1 VSARGG
7 AGARG
12 SHRSVWAALVANL
25 VIAATKFAAAA
36 VSGSSALFT
45 EGIHSVVDTGNQGL
59 LLLGL
64 RRGARP
70 ADEEH
75 PFGHGREVYF
85 WSFVVALLVFA
96 AGAGVSLYEGVIHLL
111 HPQPIRDLEVNYIVL
126 AVAFVFEAASLW
138 VAGREFRERAEGRGF
153 FRTVRESKDPT
164 VYTVVLEDGAAL
176 VGLLFAFLGNLL
188 FDLTGSPIWDGAASV
203 AIGCLLAAIA
213 GWLAHETQGLLIGEA
228 AHDRVHEVIRGL
240 AEGQPGVASVRRML
254 TTHLGPE
261 EVLVSLSLDF
271 EDDRSAVQVEAAT
284 RSLGARIREALPEV
298 RWVFVEA
305 TGIPEG
311 GAAAA
316 DDVATSGAGPRP
328 PAPRGE

>member
-1 VSARGG
+1 M
-7 AGARG
+7 
-12 SHRSVWAALVANL
+12 WAALAANL
-25 VIAATKFAAAA
+25 LIAATKFAAAA

-59 LLLGL
+59 LLLGIS
-64 RRGARP
+64 RGARP

-111 HPQPIRDLEVNYIVL
+111 HPAPIRDLTVNYVVL
-126 AVAFVFEAASLW
+126 GVAFVFEAGSLW
-138 VAGREFRERAEGRGF
+138 VAGREFRERSEGRGF

-176 VGLLFAFLGNLL
+176 VGLVFAFAGNLL
-188 FDLTGSPIWDGAASV
+188 FDLTGSPLWDGAASV
-203 AIGCLLAAIA
+203 AIGGLLAAIA
-213 GWLAHETQGLLIGEA
+213 AWLAHETQGLLIGEA
-228 AHDRVHEVIRGL
+228 AHDRVHDAIRSL
-240 AEGQPGVASVRRML
+240 AGRQAGVASVRRML

-261 EVLVSLSLDF
+261 EILVSLSVDF
-271 EDDRSAVQVEAAT
+271 EDDRSAAEVEAAT
-284 RSLGARIREALPEV
+284 RGLSDRIREALPEV

-305 TGIPEG
+305 AG
-311 GAAAA
+311 GSE
-316 DDVATSGAGPRP
+316 SGP
-328 PAPRGE
+328 PAAGLEVASPVGE